1 MTLFPCSPGQ
11 ERLWFLDRLEPG
23 SPAYNVPAALRLTGP
38 VDVERLRSAFELVV
52 RRHAALRTVFREHD
66 GGPVQVVRDEPVFGF
81 TCRAAGSDVPAEVDA
96 EIRAPFDLAEG
107 PLLRVLLLR
116 EAADSHVLVVTVH
129 HAVSD
134 GWSISVLL
142 DELSLAYGGEEPA
155 ELPVQYA
162 DFVAWQREYL
172 DGPEGVELLEQVVA
186 SLRGAPE
193 LITLP
198 TDRPRPPVATAAG
211 GLHEFD
217 LPAGLSAAV
226 RELGDE
232 VGATVYM
239 TVLAAYQALLCRYSG
254 QDDVVVGTVVG
265 QRSQVDTERLIGFFV
280 NTVPVRVALDDDPA
294 FADLLERVVDALVD
308 ALGAAEVP
316 FERVVEAV
324 RPERSLAHSPV
335 YQVGFNGHG
344 TDGEPPRLAGLEVAD
359 FEGAHTGTAKL
370 DLMLGV
376 REEAGVLRA
385 YFEYRTDL
393 FDAATVAGFAAN
405 LVAFLTE
412 VAAEPRLRVGE
423 VPLPAPES
431 ADTVVA
437 LPDVVSAAELIPS
450 SDRIAV
456 DGTTYRELNVRA
468 NRLAHALRAAGVG
481 PDVPV
486 GLCVRRSVETVV
498 ALLAVWRAGGAYVP
512 LDPEWP
518 AERLAHVV
526 ADAGVRLAVVDREHP
541 LPGLATVD
549 VDADHPG
556 PDTAPEI
563 DLTPDNLA
571 YIIYTSGS
579 TGRPKGVAVPHRG
592 VVNVLCG
599 FADRLGVTEDDVW
612 AAVTAVS
619 FDMSVRELLIPLI
632 RGARVAVVA
641 EDDLAEPARLS
652 ARLAQVG
659 ATIAQATP
667 TRWRMLLV
675 SGGVPAC
682 VRERLCGGEALDRE
696 LVRALSADG
705 GRVWNVYGPTES
717 TMIVSAHAV
726 PPGEGVPLLG
736 PALPNTRLRVLDR
749 ALNPVPPGV
758 VGQVYVGGPG
768 VTRGYADRPALTAG
782 AFVAEEGGG
791 RLYATGD
798 LARWRP
804 DGLLE
809 FLGRADQQVKVRG
822 LRVEPGEVE
831 AALRTAPGVAD
842 AAVVAWPVRA
852 DDVRLVA
859 YVVGPP
865 EREWPRLREHL
876 AARLPSAMVPEVA
889 VFLAALPL
897 TRTGKVDRKALPEP
911 DLTAGRAPERVAPRD
926 EVERVLAGLWADV
939 LGLDEIGVHDDFFA
953 LGGHS
958 LLAARL
964 VARVRE
970 RFAADL
976 PLRALF
982 DARTVARLADVLRAE
997 GPSANGVAAV
1007 AVPRRTDDGPV
1018 PLLPAQ
1024 RQLWFLDRLGARDGV
1039 YTISQSW
1046 RLSGVLDI
1054 DRFRAALG
1062 AVVDR
1067 HEALRAGFPEVDG
1080 EPVQIIAEPGV
1091 PPEVSLVDLRHTD
1104 QTDLRADAAVAAELR
1119 RPFDLAK
1126 PPLLRALVVRT
1137 TDTDSLLV
1145 LTLHHIVADAAAV
1158 GVVLRELNRC
1168 IRGEDLPEPPVQ
1180 YGDYAVW
1187 HAAQPLEAGE
1197 RYWRGRLG
1205 DAPALLELPTDRPR
1219 PAAESFRGNGFS
1231 FHLPRERA
1239 DEVAAFC
1246 RAHGFTVNTVL
1257 LTAFTLLL
1265 ARYSGQDDIVV
1276 GTPMRDESVPGV
1288 EHCVGMYANTVAVR
1302 TRLDGDPTA
1311 GELLDRVQE
1320 ACVGA
1325 LEHQRYPWELV
1336 ARALRPAR
1344 DLSHNPV
1351 FQVMF
1356 VLNTAGGGLDLPG
1369 VRADWLDVPVS
1380 TARFDLTL
1388 ALATAPDGIE
1398 GRLDYATDLFDQA
1411 TAARMAAHYDRL
1423 LGELLAGA
1431 DRRAADLSPLTRADL
1446 RWLHDGGHPATAEQL
1461 TDGTP
1466 VHRSI
1471 AAQAALSP
1479 DAPAIGDLTYGDLV
1493 RKANGV
1499 ARALRE
1505 RGVGRGDV
1513 VALGLPLGEDAVVG
1527 LLGVLAAGAA
1537 YLPLDPTHPPAR
1549 LATLLAGARP
1559 AALVTSEAHAASFE
1573 ATALLVDDVEPADTA
1588 PEVPVGP
1595 DDIAYVIYTSGS
1607 TGDAKAVA
1615 VRHGPVAELAESFR
1629 RQHGFGPGER
1639 VLVIPPLTFDAAAG
1653 DIFPALVSGAAL
1665 LPWADPATL
1674 TGPGLVELC
1683 REHGVTMVDTASAL
1697 WQKWTAELAAEDI
1710 QVTGPLRVMMVGG
1723 EGVPLAAVR
1732 TWAELTDGRVEL
1744 HNHYGPTEAT
1754 VCATTYRTVDG
1765 SELGERTHLPIGLPL
1780 PHARTYVVDAALRP
1794 LPAGVP
1800 GELCLGGDTP
1810 ARGYLGRPGM
1820 TAERFVPDPFS
1831 PVPGARMYRTG
1842 DLVRR
1847 RADGELEFL
1856 GRVDRQLKLRGHR
1869 IEPAEVETACRRCP
1883 GVRDALVVARDGRL
1897 VAYLVGDDGTDPRAV
1912 RTALRSALPGYLV
1925 PDAFVV
1931 LAALPLTANGKVDH
1945 TALPAPDERA
1955 DDTVHTPPEPGT
1967 EEAVAAIWSAVLDR
1981 DRIGREDDFFALGGH
1996 SLLAGSVTAR
2006 VRAEFGVDL
2015 PVRVLFEATTLAAF
2029 AAAVEVRF
2037 DPTYV
2042 EEGNA
2047 PDLAAE
2053 AALPADIRPRA
2064 TPAEVAAAVD
2074 RAVHAR
2080 TAFLVGATGFL
2091 GGHLLADLLTHSPD
2105 VVVRCLVRTGG
2116 LDRIEANLRAHGLW
2130 QDGFADRVV
2139 PVAGDLS
2146 AELFGLSE
2154 EAFADLADGLDVIFH
2169 CGGEANFVRPYAHLR
2184 PGNVLGTIDVLRLAC
2199 LRGAVPTHLVSTLG
2213 AYPLDRPVVV
2223 TEHDAPDDPV
2233 GLTRGYE
2240 RSKWVSDRLAR
2251 VARSTGLPVTVHR
2264 PARVTGDSRTGIGP
2278 VGDRFANML
2287 RTVAVLGSAP
2297 EEDFADEEDM
2307 APVDYVAAAIGT
2319 LSRTHAGYGA
2329 DFHFYNPRTIRF
2341 GEVVD
2346 VLRDFGY
2353 PVRAVPFA
2361 RWHEELTEAVTRDGD
2376 PALSAIAAVVDPNST
2391 PRRTVFDCSHTE
2403 ATVGRPCPPADAALL
2418 RRYLTHYVRTG
2429 HLPAPPPRE
2438 GR

>member
-1 MTLFPCSPGQ
+1 MTAVFPCSPGQ

-38 VDVERLRSAFELVV
+38 VDVARLRSAFEVVV
-52 RRHAALRTVFREHD
+52 RRHAALRTVFRADD
-66 GGPVQVVRDEPVFGF
+66 GVPVQVVRDEPVFAF
-81 TCRAAGSDVPAEVDA
+81 AARPVVADVLAEVEA

-116 EAADSHVLVVTVH
+116 EAAESHVLVVTVH

-134 GWSISVLL
+134 GWSMSVLL
-142 DELSLAYGGEEPA
+142 DELGLAYGGDDLP

-172 DGPEGVELLEQVVA
+172 AGPEGGELLAEVVTA
-186 SLRGAPE
+186 LRGAPE

-198 TDRPRPPVATAAG
+198 TDRPRPPVAAAAG

-217 LPAGLSAAV
+217 LPAELTAAV
-226 RELGDE
+226 RALGDE
-232 VGATVYM
+232 VGATVHM
-239 TVLAAYQALLCRYSG
+239 TVLAAYQALLSRYSG

-265 QRSQVDTERLIGFFV
+265 QRSRVDTERLIGFFV
-280 NTVPVRVALDDDPA
+280 NTVPVRVGLDDDPA
-294 FADLLERVVDALVD
+294 FTGLLERVVDALVD
-308 ALGAAEVP
+308 ALGAADVP
-316 FERVVEAV
+316 FERVVAAL

-344 TDGEPPRLAGLEVAD
+344 AGGEPPRLAGLRVAEFD
-359 FEGAHTGTAKL
+359 GAHTGTTKL

-376 REEAGVLRA
+376 REERGVLRA
-385 YFEYRTDL
+385 YLEYRTDL

-405 LVAFLTE
+405 LVAFLTA
-412 VAAEPRLRVGE
+412 VAAEPGLRVGE
-423 VPLPAPES
+423 VPLPAPEPVDPV
-431 ADTVVA
+431 AELPAVVT
-437 LPDVVSAAELIPS
+437 AAELVRD
-450 SDRIAV
+450 SDRLAV
-456 DGTTYRELNVRA
+456 DGTTYRDLNARA
-468 NRLAHALRAAGVG
+468 NRLAHALRVAGVG

-498 ALLAVWRAGGAYVP
+498 AVLAVWRAGGAYVP
-512 LDPEWP
+512 IDPEWP
-518 AERLAHVV
+518 AERRAHVV
-526 ADAGVRLAVVDREHP
+526 ADAGVRVAVVDREHP
-541 LPGLATVD
+541 VPGVVAVD

-556 PDTAPEI
+556 PGTPPEVDLAP
-563 DLTPDNLA
+563 DHLA
-571 YIIYTSGS
+571 YVIYTSGS
-579 TGRPKGVAVPHRG
+579 TGEPKGVAVPHRG

-612 AAVTAVS
+612 AAITAVS

-632 RGARVAVVA
+632 RGARVAVVPTG
-641 EDDLAEPARLS
+641 DLAEPAALS
-652 ARLAQVG
+652 ARLAAVG
-659 ATIAQATP
+659 ATVAQATP
-667 TRWRMLLV
+667 TRWRMLLA
-675 SGGVPAC
+675 SGGVPAT

-696 LVRALSADG
+696 LVRALSTDG
-705 GRVWNVYGPTES
+705 ARVWNVYGPTEG

-726 PPGEGVPLLG
+726 PPGGGRPLLG

-749 ALNPVPPGV
+749 ALRPVPPGV
-758 VGQVYVGGPG
+758 VGQVHIGGPG
-768 VTRGYADRPALTAG
+768 VTRGYAGRPALTAA
-782 AFVAEEGGG
+782 AFVPEEGGG

-798 LARWRP
+798 LARWRS
-804 DGLLE
+804 DGRLE
-809 FLGRADQQVKVRG
+809 FLGRVDHQVKVRG
-822 LRVEPGEVE
+822 LRVEPDEVA
-831 AALRTAPGVAD
+831 AALRGAPGVAD

-876 AARLPSAMVPEVA
+876 ATRLPSSMVPEVA

-897 TRTGKVDRKALPEP
+897 TRTGKVDRRALPEP
-911 DLTAGRAPERVAPRD
+911 AADAGRAAVRVAPRD
-926 EVERVLAGLWADV
+926 EVERALAGLWADV
-939 LGLDEIGVHDDFFA
+939 LGVTDVGVHDDFFA

-970 RFAADL
+970 RFSVEL
-976 PLRALF
+976 PLRTLF
-982 DARTVARLADVLRAE
+982 DARTVARFAEALRAR
-997 GPSANGVAAV
+997 GFGGASAAV
-1007 AVPRRTDDGPV
+1007 AVPRRDGDGAV

-1046 RLSGVLDI
+1046 RLTGVLDV

-1062 AVVDR
+1062 VVVDR
-1067 HEALRAGFPEVDG
+1067 HEALRAGFPDVDG
-1080 EPVQIIAEPGV
+1080 EPVQVIAEPGV
-1091 PPEVSLVDLRHTD
+1091 VPEVAVVDLRHLD
-1104 QTDLRADAAVAAELR
+1104 RVRLRADAAVAAELR
-1119 RPFDLAK
+1119 RPFDLTR

-1137 TDTDSLLV
+1137 ADTESLLV
-1145 LTLHHIVADAAAV
+1145 LTLHHMVADAASV
-1158 GVVLRELNRC
+1158 GVLLRELNQVY
-1168 IRGEDLPEPPVQ
+1168 RGEDLPEPPVQ

-1197 RYWRGRLG
+1197 RYWRDRLG

-1219 PAAESFRGNGFS
+1219 PPAESFRGGGFS

-1246 RAHGFTVNTVL
+1246 RARGVTVNTVL

-1288 EHCVGMYANTVAVR
+1288 ERCVGMYANTVAVR

-1311 GELLDRVQE
+1311 AGVLDRVQD

-1356 VLNTAGGGLDLPG
+1356 VLNHAGGGLDLPG
-1369 VRADWLDVPVS
+1369 VAARWLDAPVT

-1398 GRLDYATDLFDQA
+1398 GRLDYATDLFDEA
-1411 TAARMAAHYDRL
+1411 TAARLAAHYDRL
-1423 LGELLAGA
+1423 LGALLADA
-1431 DRRAADLSPLTRADL
+1431 DRPAAELSPLTAADL
-1446 RWLHDGGHPATAEQL
+1446 RWLHDGGHATPAAPL

-1471 AAQAALSP
+1471 AAQAERTP
-1479 DAPAIGDLTYGDLV
+1479 DAPAIGDLSYRELV
-1493 RKANGV
+1493 RAANGV
-1499 ARALRE
+1499 ARVLRE
-1505 RGVGRGDV
+1505 RGVRRGDV
-1513 VALGLPLGEDAVVG
+1513 VALGLPLGADAAVG
-1527 LLGVLAAGAA
+1527 LLGVLVAGAA
-1537 YLPLDPTHPPAR
+1537 YLPLDPGHPPAR
-1549 LATLLAGARP
+1549 LAALLADARP
-1559 AALVTSEAHAASFE
+1559 VAVVTSRAHAAAFE
-1573 ATALLVDDVEPADTA
+1573 PDALLVDDITPADTA
-1588 PEVPVGP
+1588 PEVAVGP

-1607 TGDAKAVA
+1607 TGSAKAVA

-1629 RQHGFGPGER
+1629 REHGFGPGER
-1639 VLVIPPLTFDAAAG
+1639 VLVIPPLTFDAAVG

-1665 LPWADPATL
+1665 LPWADAAAL

-1683 REHGVTMVDTASAL
+1683 GERGVTMVDAPSAL
-1697 WQKWTAELAAEDI
+1697 WQKWTAELAAEGAR
-1710 QVTGPLRVMMVGG
+1710 VTGPLRLVMVGG
-1723 EGVPLAAVR
+1723 EGVPVAAVR
-1732 TWAELTDGRVEL
+1732 TWAELTDGRVPL

-1754 VCATTYRTVDG
+1754 VCTTTYRTVDG
-1765 SELGERTHLPIGLPL
+1765 AELGERTHLPIGRPL
-1780 PHARTYVVDAALRP
+1780 PHARAYVVDAALRP
-1794 LPAGVP
+1794 VPTGVP
-1800 GELCLGGDTP
+1800 GELCLGGDAP
-1810 ARGYLGRPGM
+1810 ARGYLGRPGT
-1820 TAERFVPDPFS
+1820 TAAHFVPDPFAS
-1831 PVPGARMYRTG
+1831 TPGARMYRTG

-1856 GRVDRQLKLRGHR
+1856 GRVDRQLKLHGHR
-1869 IEPAEVETACRRCP
+1869 IEPAEVEAACRRCA
-1883 GVRDALVVARDGRL
+1883 GVRDALVVARGGRL
-1897 VAYLVGDDGTDPRAV
+1897 VGYLVGDAEPAAV
-1912 RTALRSALPGYLV
+1912 RGALRSALPNYLV

-1931 LAALPLTANGKVDH
+1931 VDALPLTANGKVDH
-1945 TALPAPDERA
+1945 TALPEPAERA
-1955 DDTVHTPPEPGT
+1955 ADAVHTPPEPGT
-1967 EEAVAAIWSAVLDR
+1967 EEDVAAIWSAVLDR
-1981 DRIGREDDFFALGGH
+1981 ERIGRDDDFFALGGH
-1996 SLLAGSVTAR
+1996 SLLAGTVTAR
-2006 VRAEFGVDL
+2006 VRAKFGVDL
-2015 PVRVLFEATTLAAF
+2015 PVRVLFEATTLTSF
-2029 AAAVEVRF
+2029 AAAVELRF
-2037 DPTYV
+2037 DPAHV
-2042 EEGNA
+2042 EDGDA
-2047 PDLAAE
+2047 PDLGAE
-2053 AALPADIRPRA
+2053 AALPADVRFSA

-2074 RAVHAR
+2074 RAVRAR
-2080 TAFLVGATGFL
+2080 TAFLVGATGFI

-2105 VVVRCLVRTGG
+2105 VVVRCLVRSGG
-2116 LDRIEANLRAHGLW
+2116 LDRIAANLRSHGLW
-2130 QDGFADRVV
+2130 RDEFADRVV

-2146 AELFGLSE
+2146 TERFGLSE
-2154 EAFADLADGLDVIFH
+2154 EGFAALADGLDVIFH

-2184 PGNVLGTIDVLRLAC
+2184 PGNVLGTTDVLRLAC
-2199 LRGAVPTHLVSTLG
+2199 LRGVVPTHIVSTLG

-2223 TEHDAPDDPV
+2223 TERDAPDDPT
-2233 GLTRGYE
+2233 GLARGYE
-2240 RSKWVSDRLAR
+2240 RSKWVADRLAR
-2251 VARSTGLPVTVHR
+2251 AARAAGLPVTVHR

-2287 RTVAVLGSAP
+2287 RAVVVLGSAP
-2297 EEDFADEEDM
+2297 LEDFADEEDM

-2319 LSRTHAGYGA
+2319 LSRTPAGYGA

-2361 RWHEELTEAVTRDGD
+2361 EWHAELSEAVARAGD
-2376 PALSAIAAVVDPNST
+2376 PALSAIAAVVTPDTT

-2418 RRYLTHYVRTG
+2418 RKYLTHYVRTG
-2429 HLPAPPPRE
+2429 HLPAPQPME